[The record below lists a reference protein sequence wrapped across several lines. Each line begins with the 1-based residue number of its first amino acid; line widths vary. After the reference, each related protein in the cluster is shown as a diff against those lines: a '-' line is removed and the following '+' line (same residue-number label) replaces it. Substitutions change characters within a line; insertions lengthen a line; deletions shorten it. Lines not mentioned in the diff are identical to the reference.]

1 MTFWQTN
8 KIPPDKT
15 AYRAYFRNLRHT
27 LSAEVR
33 LAMDARICDTVA
45 RLSEFEHA
53 DTVLFYYPI
62 GEEPNLLAL
71 TQIAQSTGKKIAFP
85 LCADDG
91 FSMTF
96 HAVASHEAL
105 IPGKYRI
112 PAPAASAEK
121 IRDFSRC
128 LCLVPAL
135 SFDTSGYRIGY
146 GKGYYDRFL
155 KEHPVCTAG
164 IVYSSC
170 LCQTPLPREAHD
182 RPVSILITEEGRI
195 PLL

>member
-1 MTFWQTN
+1 
-8 KIPPDKT
+8 
-15 AYRAYFRNLRHT
+15 
-27 LSAEVR
+27 
-33 LAMDARICDTVA
+33 MDSRICEAVA
-45 RLSEFEHA
+45 HLSEFENA

-71 TQIAQSTGKKIAFP
+71 AEAAQTAGKKIAFP

-91 FSMTF
+91 CSMTF
-96 HAVASHEAL
+96 HAVASPEAL

-112 PAPAASAEK
+112 PEPVADAEK

-135 SFDTSGYRIGY
+135 SFDTSGFRIGY

-155 KEHPVCTAG
+155 KEYPVCTAG
-164 IVYSSC
+164 IVYSFC
-170 LCQTPLPREAHD
+170 LCQTPLPKEPHD

-195 PLL
+195 PLQ